1 MSDAPTTIAIALPG
15 SLWPEQSGGAAYDG
29 LRVPQLTGALALP
42 AAQNVEFSSWSAW
55 LMQSLTG
62 LQRDV
67 PFALCAAE
75 NAGLRNPGEV
85 ATWLRADPV
94 HYVAGREDVALGS
107 LHDFNVSE
115 EEATQLIAALNAHFA
130 QDGLA
135 WHAIA
140 PRQWLLRVPG
150 KLEAQTVDPWAGV
163 NMPAR
168 YVPMLGAD
176 ARRLRKWTTEA
187 QMILYE
193 HPINLARQA
202 RGERAV
208 NSVWMWAGASD
219 IPAGQIGVRLVTSC
233 VQANALGIALNLPET
248 APQVC
253 GYFPGLMMPL
263 LEGDAAK
270 WRAKFAA
277 LFETSLAPHL
287 HNAQQI
293 TLILGG
299 QRPQVSVPLTKKS
312 GVRGWIKSV
321 FSNDAELANELAALG
336 KLQ

>member
-1 MSDAPTTIAIALPG
+1 MNGAPTSIAIAMPG
-15 SLWPEQSGGAAYDG
+15 SLWPEQSGDAAYDG
-29 LRVPQLTGALALP
+29 LRVPQLTGALAIS
-42 AAQNVEFSSWSAW
+42 AAQNVEISSWSAW

-62 LQRDV
+62 VTHDV
-67 PFALCAAE
+67 PFALCAAH
-75 NAGLRNPGEV
+75 NAGLCNVDATE
-85 ATWLRADPV
+85 TWLRADPV

-115 EEATQLIAALNAHFA
+115 AEAAQLIAALNAHFA
-130 QDGLA
+130 QDGLT

-150 KLEAQTVDPWAGV
+150 ALDAQTVDPWAGV

-208 NSVWMWAGASD
+208 NSVWMWASGSAL
-219 IPAGQIGVRLVTSC
+219 PAAQIGVSLATSC
-233 VQANALGIALNLPET
+233 LQAKSLGNALKLPET
-248 APQVC
+248 APQVL
-253 GYFPGLMMPL
+253 GYFPGLMMPF
-263 LEGDAAK
+263 LESDAEK

-287 HNAQQI
+287 QNAQPI

-299 QRPQVSVPLTKKS
+299 QRPQVCVPLTKKS
-312 GVRGWIKSV
+312 GVRGWIKNV